1 MDLSSDLNILLI
13 IWQSGV
19 VVKLVLLLLI
29 GFSIFSWAVIF
40 RKRKQLREIQE
51 QNEDFYQVYQSSESL
66 KDILLKT
73 ERMPDSPFKLM
84 FIEGHN
90 ELMRMKEKL
99 PETESNEALRDH
111 FEKFGLTIL
120 ERGLQRGINQ
130 ASHKMEHFQSVLAS
144 IGSVSPFVGLFGTVW
159 GIIDSFQG
167 LATGGGTLEAVA
179 PGIAEAL
186 VATAVGLAAAI
197 PAVWFYN
204 QFNNE
209 NQKIMGDME
218 TFGQDFLN
226 IVERSLS
233 SK

>member
-1 MDLSSDLNILLI
+1 MDLSSDLNILLL
-13 IWQSGV
+13 IWQSGL
-19 VVKLVLLLLI
+19 VVKLVLILLI
-29 GFSIFSWAVIF
+29 AFSIFSWAVIF
-40 RKRKQLREIQE
+40 KKRKQLKEMQE
-51 QNEDFYQVYQSSESL
+51 QNEEFYQVYQSSESL

-73 ERMPDSPFKLM
+73 ERMPNSPFKLM
-84 FIEGHN
+84 FLEGYN
-90 ELMRMKEKL
+90 ELTKMKGKY
-99 PETESNEALRDH
+99 PEEESAEALRNH

-120 ERGLQRGINQ
+120 ERGLKRGINQ
-130 ASHKMEHFQSVLAS
+130 ASHTMEQFQSSLAS
-144 IGSVSPFVGLFGTVW
+144 IGSISPFVGLFGTVW

-167 LATGGGTLEAVA
+167 LAGGGGTLEAVA

-226 IVERSLS
+226 IVERSLNM
-233 SK
+233 K